1 MACLPVTGT
10 AKKRRKKMDKRSLI
24 LKIAAV
30 FEMIDGILAAIFGA
44 IGLAASGL
52 LAENPDALEGTPV
65 TVPMIAGGSG
75 FLVFMGI
82 LSVVIGILAWRASK
96 DPAKAKSVLIAAGVM
111 LAIQVVVQAIN
122 IVNGSVSVPG
132 LTNVL
137 FTACVVGAAYS
148 LKEEAVRK

>member
-10 AKKRRKKMDKRSLI
+10 AKKRKKMDKRSLI

-148 LKEEAVRK
+148 LKEAP

>member
-1 MACLPVTGT
+1 MKNGLFLT
-10 AKKRRKKMDKRSLI
+10 
-24 LKIAAV
+24 IAALLLFSASV
-30 FEMIDGILAAIFGA
+30 FAE
-44 IGLAASGL
+44 SGPIELSSAEDMHL

>member
-1 MACLPVTGT
+1 
-10 AKKRRKKMDKRSLI
+10 MDKRSLI

-137 FTACVVGAAYS
+137 FTACGVGAAYS
-148 LKEEAVRK
+148 LKEEAVSK